1 MAEQRFCKPQVGGS
15 IPLASS
21 KPTFGWPGGSS
32 SVCRINATKCTLPV
46 LPLALNLPGSGT
58 RTMPRR
64 ARRSP
69 HSCSSEHK
77 DGARWHVAGSILL
90 NRYQAAEEL
99 LFILARENFDG
110 PHVWQNRRRLPQ
122 DAQTGHP
129 ARPQQ
134 VKSRGGT
141 YRPSYRLFAPRWILA
156 NGKARQ

>member
-1 MAEQRFCKPQVGGS
+1 
-15 IPLASS
+15 
-21 KPTFGWPGGSS
+21 
-32 SVCRINATKCTLPV
+32 
-46 LPLALNLPGSGT
+46 
-58 RTMPRR
+58 MPRR

-69 HSCSSEHK
+69 HGCSSEHK

-99 LFILARENFDG
+99 FILARENFDG
-110 PHVWQNRRRLPQ
+110 PHVWQNRRSLPQ

-134 VKSRGGT
+134 VKSRGVHTALGVG
-141 YRPSYRLFAPRWILA
+141 RSSLEWILA